1 MVKNVVTRRS
11 LSRSMSSAM
20 AVERK
25 EESERVKTAESLP
38 GIIIVLAAGILGVGG
53 SGEPV
58 VLVLLLVLGGD

>member
-1 MVKNVVTRRS
+1 
-11 LSRSMSSAM
+11 M

-25 EESERVKTAESLP
+25 EESKRVKTAESLP